1 MASRNTSKSS
11 WHQKIA
17 VLKIWLEDLKR
28 NKKGPRKH
36 SVVVEIDE
44 D

>member
-1 MASRNTSKSS
+1 MVARNTSKSS

-28 NKKGPRKH
+28 NKKAPRKRTI
-36 SVVVEIDE
+36 VDLDDE
-44 D
+44 